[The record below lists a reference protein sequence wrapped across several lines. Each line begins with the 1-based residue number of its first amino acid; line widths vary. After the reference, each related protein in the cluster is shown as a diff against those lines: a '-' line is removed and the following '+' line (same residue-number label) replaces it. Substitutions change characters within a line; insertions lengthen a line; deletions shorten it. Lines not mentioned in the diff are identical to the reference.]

1 MVDLFTQYNWTSC
14 VIIYQNDAFGS
25 GGVKAIS
32 KAFDENQLTVINTI
46 PFNIV
51 TLTIRGHLKSLL
63 TSSATR
69 IIILWAVP
77 NYASLILQNA
87 LDADVLGPQFT
98 WILSSN
104 VPMNDFNQSSYEKLS
119 GMLTVLPVVG
129 SVVNAP
135 INTTLLN
142 AACQIWQQHEPK
154 SFPG

>member
-1 MVDLFTQYNWTSC
+1 
-14 VIIYQNDAFGS
+14 
-25 GGVKAIS
+25 
-32 KAFDENQLTVINTI
+32 LTVINTI

-51 TLTIRGHLKSLL
+51 TLTIQGDLKSLL

-87 LDADVLGPQFT
+87 LDSDVLSPQFT

-119 GMLTVLPVVG
+119 GMLTVLPVIG

-142 AACQIWQQHEPK
+142 AAYQI
-154 SFPG
+154 